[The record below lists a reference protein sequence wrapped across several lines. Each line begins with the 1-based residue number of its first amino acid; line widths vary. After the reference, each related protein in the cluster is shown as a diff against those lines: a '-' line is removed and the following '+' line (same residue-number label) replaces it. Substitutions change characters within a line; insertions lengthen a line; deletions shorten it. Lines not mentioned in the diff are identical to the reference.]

1 MPIAKRSLAP
11 ICVPKQEL
19 GHEGETTAG
28 NARPTL
34 YPGEEPWKSSYSG
47 VKEAIEF
54 WVEEMESICAY
65 DTAKA
70 CGGEIIPFEQAVS
83 EIERDSSRYLR

>member
-1 MPIAKRSLAP
+1 ME
-11 ICVPKQEL
+11 EL
-19 GHEGETTAG
+19 IL
-28 NARPTL
+28 R
-34 YPGEEPWKSSYSG
+34 

-54 WVEEMESICAY
+54 WVEEMESIRAY

-83 EIERDSSRYLR
+83 EIERVRRDTRAECPSSIEVKI